1 MSDPQA
7 EKRIIKKTTVLTT
20 ILNAFLAIIKI
31 VAGVY
36 GRSTALI
43 SDAVNSIGDVATAI
57 AAAIA
62 AVFARKAQDDDH
74 PYGHEKY
81 ESMASV
87 FLGVALI
94 VTALE
99 IGKAAIGSIYAFL
112 FVPGT
117 TIAAPSA
124 VALIAAAATIV
135 IKETMF
141 RFTRAAARKA
151 ASPALEAMA
160 MDHRSDEF
168 SAGGVIVGILGA
180 MLGLT
185 VLEPVA
191 SLVICLLIIRTAF
204 LVIKT
209 GFSQVVDQA
218 AGPETV
224 SRLEAIVNAHPGVVG
239 IDEMKT
245 RMFGLKL
252 YVDLEIRVRNDLS
265 VGEAHAIA
273 EGIHDRIEAELP
285 DVKHIMVHVNPEKL
299 TSK

>member
-1 MSDPQA
+1 MSDPQN
-7 EKRIIKKTTVLTT
+7 EKRIIRKTTILTT
-20 ILNAFLAIIKI
+20 ILNALLAIVKI
-31 VAGVY
+31 LAGVF

-57 AAAIA
+57 AAAFA
-62 AVFARKAQDDDH
+62 AVFARKAQDADH

-87 FLGVALI
+87 FIGVALI
-94 VTALE
+94 ISAIE
-99 IGKAAIGSIYAFL
+99 IGKAAVSSIYDFL

-117 TIAAPSA
+117 EIAAPSA
-124 VALIAAAATIV
+124 VALIAAGATILV
-135 IKETMF
+135 KETMY

-160 MDHRSDEF
+160 LDHRSDEF

-191 SLVICLLIIRTAF
+191 SLLICLLIVRTAF
-204 LVIKT
+204 LIIKT

-218 AGPETV
+218 ADPVTV
-224 SRLEAIVNAHPGVVG
+224 KRLEEIVNAHPGVVG

-252 YVDLEIRVRNDLS
+252 YVDLEIRVKNDLS
-265 VGEAHAIA
+265 VGEAHDIA
-273 EGIHDRIEAELP
+273 EAIHDRIEDEVA
-285 DVKHIMVHVNPEKL
+285 DVKHIMIHVNPEK
-299 TSK
+299 